1 MHVELCNITKT
12 FGSLRANDSL
22 SLSFAEGRIYALLGE
37 NGAGKS
43 TLMKILSGYQPP
55 DSGEI
60 LIDGQAV
67 TFETPADALRCGI
80 GMLHQDP
87 LDVPNLT
94 VLDNFMLGRREGL
107 LPKRKAA
114 REALETHAARLGF
127 QLDPFRYVDSLT
139 IGERQQLEIVRLLS
153 LGARLLILDEPTT
166 GISAEQKHTLFSS
179 LKRLAAQEGMTIIL
193 VSHKLEDVAALC
205 EEVYVL
211 RGGKLV
217 GHRHMPTPI
226 DELVTL
232 MFGQS
237 LQPPSRRDHTLGE
250 EILRAESVSLA
261 ARRLTVRDLSL
272 SVRSGE
278 VIGLAG
284 LDGSGQSDFL
294 RACAGLQPLNSGQ
307 ILIGGV
313 PIRGKSYAEL
323 LRMGVA
329 YAPSGRL
336 EEGLVDGLTLT
347 EHFAL
352 ARDGGAWIK
361 WREATALAAEQIA
374 RYNIR
379 GTPHSPVQTLSG
391 GNQQRTLIALLPENL
406 RLLLLEDP
414 TRGLDVESTAWVWQ
428 QLLARRDAGAAILFT
443 SPDLDE
449 IVTYSDRV
457 LVFCAGR
464 ATLVTDLAVST
475 RNPAER
481 LGELIGGKAHE
492 PR

>member
-1 MHVELCNITKT
+1 MHIELQNISKT
-12 FGSLRANDSL
+12 FGALRANDSI
-22 SLSFAEGRIYALLGE
+22 SLHFAEGRIYALLGE

-55 DSGEI
+55 DSGTI
-60 LIDGQAV
+60 LMDGQA
-67 TFETPADALRCGI
+67 TAFQTPADALARGV

-94 VLDNFMLGRREGL
+94 ILDNFMLGRREGL

-114 REALETHAARLGF
+114 REALAVQAARLGF
-127 QLDPFRYVDSLT
+127 ALDPFRYVDSLT

-166 GISAEQKHTLFSS
+166 GISAEQKQTLFSS
-179 LKRLAAQEGMTIIL
+179 LKHLAAEEGMTVIL

-205 EEVYVL
+205 DEVYVL

-217 GHRHMPTPI
+217 GQRHMPTPI
-226 DELVTL
+226 DELVAL

-237 LQPPSRRDHTLGE
+237 LPRPTRGTHTLGAE
-250 EILRAESVSLA
+250 VLRAEAVSLT

-272 SVRSGE
+272 SVRGGE

-294 RACAGLQPLNSGQ
+294 RACAALQQLNSGR
-307 ILIGGV
+307 ILLDGE
-313 PIRGKSYAEL
+313 PIAGQTYAAL
-323 LRMGVA
+323 LRHGVA

-336 EEGLVDGLTLT
+336 EEGLIDGLTLT
-347 EHFAL
+347 DHFAL
-352 ARDGGAWIK
+352 TTNGGMWINWRD
-361 WREATALAAEQIA
+361 AAAQAAKQID

-379 GTPHSPVQTLSG
+379 GTPNSPVQTLSG
-391 GNQQRTLIALLPENL
+391 GNQQRTLIALLPQNL

-414 TRGLDVESTAWVWQ
+414 TRGLDVESAAWVWQ
-428 QLLARRDAGAAILFT
+428 QLLARRDQGAAILFT

-457 LVFCAGR
+457 LVFCEGR
-464 ATLVTDLAVST
+464 ATLVADLDDTT

-481 LGELIGGKAHE
+481 LGELIGGKAV
-492 PR
+492 

>member
-1 MHVELCNITKT
+1 MHVELKDITKT
-12 FGSLRANDSL
+12 FGTLRANDSL
-22 SLSFAEGRIYALLGE
+22 TLSFAEGRIYALLGE

-55 DSGEI
+55 DSGTI
-60 LIDGQAV
+60 FIDGRAV
-67 TFETPADALRCGI
+67 TFQTPADALQCGI

-114 REALETHAARLGF
+114 RQALTAHATRLGF
-127 QLDPFRYVDSLT
+127 EIDPFRYVDSLT

-166 GISAEQKHTLFSS
+166 GISAEQKHMLFSA
-179 LKRLAAQEGMTIIL
+179 LKRLAAEEGMTVIL

-205 EEVYVL
+205 QEVYVL

-237 LQPPSRRDHTLGE
+237 LPRPTRGAHNLGA
-250 EILRAESVSLA
+250 EILRAESVSLT

-294 RACAGLQPLNSGQ
+294 RACAGLQPLNGGR
-307 ILIGGV
+307 ILIAGV
-313 PIRGKSYAEL
+313 PIHGKGYAEL

-336 EEGLVDGLTLT
+336 EEGLVDGLTLS

-352 ARDGGAWIK
+352 TTNNGLWIN
-361 WREATALAAEQIA
+361 WRAANALAARQIA

-379 GTPHSPVQTLSG
+379 GAPHSPIQTLSG

-428 QLLARRDAGAAILFT
+428 QLLARRDQGAAILFT

-457 LVFCAGR
+457 LVFCEGR
-464 ATLVTDLAVST
+464 ATLVEDLDDSA

-481 LGELIGGKAHE
+481 LGELIGGK
-492 PR
+492 RT

>member
-1 MHVELCNITKT
+1 MHVELQNITKT
-12 FGSLRANDSL
+12 FGSLRANDAL
-22 SLSFAEGRIYALLGE
+22 SLHFAEGRIYALLGE

-55 DSGEI
+55 DSGTI
-60 LIDGQAV
+60 LIDGQTV
-67 TFETPADALRCGI
+67 TFQTPADALQCGI

-107 LPKRKAA
+107 LPKRSAA
-114 REALETHAARLGF
+114 REALAQHAARLGF

-166 GISAEQKHTLFSS
+166 GISAEQKHALFSA

-205 EEVYVL
+205 DEVYVL
-211 RGGKLV
+211 RSGKLV
-217 GHRHMPTPI
+217 GHRQMPTPI
-226 DELVTL
+226 DTLVTL

-237 LQPPSRRDHTLGE
+237 LPRPTRGAHALGE
-250 EILRAESVSLA
+250 EILRVESVSLT

-294 RACAGLQPLNSGQ
+294 RACAGLQALNGGR
-307 ILIGGV
+307 ILLAGA
-313 PIRGKSYAEL
+313 PIHGKRYPEL
-323 LRMGVA
+323 LRLGVA

-352 ARDGGAWIK
+352 TASDGAWIN
-361 WREATALAAEQIA
+361 WRQAAALAAEQIA

-379 GTPHSPVQTLSG
+379 GAPHSPVQTLSG
-391 GNQQRTLIALLPENL
+391 GNQQRTLMALLPKNL

-428 QLLARRDAGAAILFT
+428 QLLARRDQGAAILFT

-449 IVTYSDRV
+449 IVMYSDRV
-457 LVFCAGR
+457 LVFCEGR
-464 ATLVTDLAVST
+464 ATLVTDLDDPS

-481 LGELIGGKAHE
+481 LGELIGGKNL
-492 PR
+492 